1 MRDITQFSTRNGG
14 FRSVVVTAVEV
25 SSALG
30 ADAESTW
37 KGLLAG
43 ESGVRVLDDPEVES
57 RQLPI
62 NIGATFKSDPTAELD
77 RIKKRRMSYVQQVAY
92 VMGKRIWDTLG
103 APEVD
108 QDRLGISI
116 GTGVGGA
123 EVIVDSN
130 DILRDQGY
138 RKVSPFAIPMAMPN
152 GPAAVLGLELGARA
166 SVVTP
171 VSACSSGCESLVH
184 AWRSIILGEADIIV
198 AGGVEGR
205 INALA
210 LAGFTNMRALS
221 SRVGEPERASR
232 PFDRDRD
239 GFVFG
244 ESAALLVLES
254 EEHALAR
261 GARPLARLLG
271 AGLTAD
277 GYHLVAPDP
286 EGRGNARAMRRAL
299 ETAGVAG
306 ADVDHVNA
314 HATGTPFGDL
324 AEAKGIEAAI
334 GKHPA
339 VYAPKSA
346 LGHSVGAVGA
356 LEAAISV
363 LSLRD
368 GVIPPTLNLD
378 NQDTDI
384 TLDIVSGT
392 ARYTDVQYVMNNSY
406 GFGGHN
412 AAVLF
417 GKY

>member
-1 MRDITQFSTRNGG
+1 MRDLTEFSTRNGG

-30 ADAESTW
+30 ADTESTW

-43 ESGVRVLDDPEVES
+43 ESGITALDDPEIAEHN
-57 RQLPI
+57 LPI
-62 NIGATFKSDPTAELD
+62 AIGGQFMSDPTDELD
-77 RIKKRRMSYVQQVAY
+77 RVQKRRMSYVQQVAY
-92 VMGKRIWDTLG
+92 VMGKRIWAGLG
-103 APEVD
+103 EPEVD
-108 QDRLGISI
+108 KDRLGVSI
-116 GTGVGGA
+116 GTGLGGGD
-123 EVIVDSN
+123 VIVESHD
-130 DILRDQGY
+130 RMREHGY
-138 RKVSPFAIPMAMPN
+138 RKVSPFAVPMSMPN
-152 GPAAVLGLELGARA
+152 GPAAVLGLEIGARA

-171 VSACSSGCESLVH
+171 VSACASGCESLVH
-184 AWRSIILGEADIIV
+184 AWRALILGEADIIV
-198 AGGVEGR
+198 AGGVEGH

-210 LAGFTNMRALS
+210 LAGFSMMRALS
-221 SRVGEPERASR
+221 SRVEEPARASR

-244 ESAALLVLES
+244 EAAALLVLET
-254 EEHALAR
+254 EEHARAR
-261 GARPLARLLG
+261 GAKPIARLLG

-277 GYHLVAPDP
+277 GYHMVVPDP

-306 ADVDHVNA
+306 SEVDHVNA
-314 HATGTPFGDL
+314 HATGTPIGDV
-324 AEAKGIEAAI
+324 AEAKGIAAAI
-334 GKHPA
+334 GTHPA

-368 GVIPPTLNLD
+368 GVIPPTLNLE
-378 NQDTDI
+378 NQDPEVD
-384 TLDIVSGT
+384 LDIVSGA
-392 ARYTDVQYVMNNSY
+392 ARYTDLNFVMNNSY

>member
-1 MRDITQFSTRNGG
+1 MRDITEFSTRNGG

-43 ESGVRVLDDPEVES
+43 ESGVRKLDDPEVDS
-57 RQLPI
+57 GKLPI
-62 NIGATFKSDPTAELD
+62 DIGAKFKADPTIELD
-77 RIKKRRMSYVQQVAY
+77 RVKKRRMSYVQQVAY
-92 VMGKRIWDTLG
+92 VMGKRIWATLG

-108 QDRLGISI
+108 KDRLGVSI

-123 EVIVDSN
+123 EVIVDSS
-130 DILRDQGY
+130 DVLRDQGY

-166 SVVTP
+166 GVVTP
-171 VSACSSGCESLVH
+171 VSACSSGCEALVH
-184 AWRSIILGEADIIV
+184 AWRSIVLGEADMIV

-221 SRVGEPERASR
+221 SRIEEPERASR

-244 ESAALLVLES
+244 ESAALLVLEA
-254 EEHALAR
+254 EEHAMAR
-261 GARPLARLLG
+261 GARPIARLLG

-286 EGRGNARAMRRAL
+286 DGRGNARAMRRAL
-299 ETAGVAG
+299 ETAGVDG
-306 ADVDHVNA
+306 AEVDHVNA
-314 HATGTPFGDL
+314 HATGTPFGDV
-324 AEAKGIEAAI
+324 AEAKGVAAAI
-334 GKHPA
+334 GNHPSI
-339 VYAPKSA
+339 YAPKSA

-363 LSLRD
+363 LTLRD
-368 GVIPPTLNLD
+368 GAIPPTLNLD
-378 NQDTDI
+378 HQDAEID
-384 TLDIVSGT
+384 LDIVSGAT
-392 ARYTDVQYVMNNSY
+392 RYTDVQYVMNNSY

-412 AAVLF
+412 SAVLF

>member
-1 MRDITQFSTRNGG
+1 MRDITEFSTRNGG

-43 ESGVRVLDDPEVES
+43 ESGVRKLDDPEVES
-57 RQLPI
+57 GRLPI
-62 NIGATFKSDPTAELD
+62 DIGAKFKVDPTAELD
-77 RIKKRRMSYVQQVAY
+77 RVKKRRMSYVQQVAY
-92 VMGKRIWDTLG
+92 VMGKRIWETLG

-108 QDRLGISI
+108 QDRLGVSI

-184 AWRSIILGEADIIV
+184 AWRSIILGEADMIV

-244 ESAALLVLES
+244 ESAALLVLEA

-261 GARPLARLLG
+261 GARPIARLLG

-299 ETAGVAG
+299 QTAGVDG
-306 ADVDHVNA
+306 AEVDHVNA
-314 HATGTPFGDL
+314 HATGTPFGDV
-324 AEAKGIEAAI
+324 AEAKGVSAAI
-334 GKHPA
+334 GNHPSI
-339 VYAPKSA
+339 YAPKSA

-363 LSLRD
+363 LTLRD
-368 GVIPPTLNLD
+368 GAIPPTLNLD
-378 NQDTDI
+378 NQDAEID
-384 TLDIVSGT
+384 LDIVSGAT
-392 ARYTDVQYVMNNSY
+392 RYTDVQYVMNNSY

>member
-1 MRDITQFSTRNGG
+1 MRDISEFSTRNGG

-25 SSALG
+25 CSALG

-37 KGLLAG
+37 KGLVAG
-43 ESGVRVLDDPEVES
+43 ESGVRALDDAEIES

-62 NIGATFKSDPTAELD
+62 NIGAQFKSDPTAELD

-92 VMGKRIWDTLG
+92 VMGKRVWETLG

-116 GTGVGGA
+116 GTGIGGA

-130 DILRDQGY
+130 DLLRDQSY

-152 GPAAVLGLELGARA
+152 GPAAVVGLELGARA

-171 VSACSSGCESLVH
+171 VSACSSGCEALVH

-221 SRVGEPERASR
+221 SRVAEPERASR

-299 ETAGVAG
+299 QTAGVDG
-306 ADVDHVNA
+306 AEVDHVNA

-324 AEAKGIEAAI
+324 AEAKGIAAAI

-346 LGHSVGAVGA
+346 LGHSAGAVGA

-363 LSLRD
+363 LTLRD
-368 GVIPPTLNLD
+368 GVIPPTLNLE

-384 TLDIVSGT
+384 DLDIVSGA
-392 ARYTDVQYVMNNSY
+392 ARYADIRYVMNNSY

>member
-1 MRDITQFSTRNGG
+1 MRDITEFSTRDGG

-30 ADAESTW
+30 ADTASTW

-62 NIGATFKSDPTAELD
+62 NIGAKFRSDPTAELD
-77 RIKKRRMSYVQQVAY
+77 RVKKRRMSYVQQVAY

-103 APEVD
+103 TPEVD
-108 QDRLGISI
+108 NDRLGISI
-116 GTGVGGA
+116 GTGIGGV
-123 EVIVDSN
+123 EVVVDSN
-130 DILRDQGY
+130 DLLRDQGY

-171 VSACSSGCESLVH
+171 VSACSSGCEALVH

-198 AGGVEGR
+198 AGGVECR

-210 LAGFTNMRALS
+210 LSGFTNMRALS
-221 SRVGEPERASR
+221 SRVDEPERASR

-244 ESAALLVLES
+244 EAAALLVLES

-299 ETAGVAG
+299 QTAGVDG

-324 AEAKGIEAAI
+324 AEAKGIAAAI

-339 VYAPKSA
+339 IYAPKSA

-378 NQDTDI
+378 NQDVDI
-384 TLDIVSGT
+384 DLDIVSGA
-392 ARYTDVQYVMNNSY
+392 ARYTDVRYVMNNSY

>member
-1 MRDITQFSTRNGG
+1 MRDITEFSTRNGG

-30 ADAESTW
+30 ADVESTW

-43 ESGVRVLDDPEVES
+43 ESGVRPLDDPEVDS
-57 RQLPI
+57 NQLPI
-62 NIGATFKSDPTAELD
+62 TIGAKFKTDPTAELD
-77 RIKKRRMSYVQQVAY
+77 RVKKRRMSYVQQVAY

-103 APEVD
+103 APTVD
-108 QDRLGISI
+108 NDRLGICI

-130 DILRDQGY
+130 DIMRDKGY

-198 AGGVEGR
+198 TGGVEGR

-210 LAGFTNMRALS
+210 LSGFTNMRALS
-221 SRVGEPERASR
+221 ARVDEPEKASR

-261 GARPLARLLG
+261 GAKPLARLLG

-299 ETAGVAG
+299 ETAGVEG
-306 ADVDHVNA
+306 AEVDHVNA
-314 HATGTPFGDL
+314 HATGTPFGDI
-324 AEAKGIEAAI
+324 AEAKGIVAAI

-378 NQDTDI
+378 NQDAEID
-384 TLDIVSGT
+384 LDIVSGK
-392 ARYTDVQYVMNNSY
+392 ARYTDVNYVMNNSY

>member
-62 NIGATFKSDPTAELD
+62 NIGAPFKSDPTAELD

-130 DILRDQGY
+130 DILRDRGY

-306 ADVDHVNA
+306 AEVDHVNA

-339 VYAPKSA
+339 VYGPKSA

-378 NQDTDI
+378 NQDADI

>member
-1 MRDITQFSTRNGG
+1 M
-14 FRSVVVTAVEV
+14 VVTAVEV
-25 SSALG
+25 CSALG

-221 SRVGEPERASR
+221 SRVEEPERASR

-306 ADVDHVNA
+306 AEVDHVNA

-378 NQDTDI
+378 NQDADI